1 MQSCRRGDCSAPSSA
16 RPSYRP
22 SCDTRTS
29 LFEFGRAACRDRHVA
44 HERAVAEFTHGSWKG
59 RSVGQVEANA
69 RPAALL
75 ADVVQKQAFVLAYID
90 GFMVLGFSVI
100 GVLLLMLLL
109 RTPPAQPGPAAEQSL
124 HLPMR

>member
-1 MQSCRRGDCSAPSSA
+1 MQNYA
-16 RPSYRP
+16 R
-22 SCDTRTS
+22 
-29 LFEFGRAACRDRHVA
+29 LL
-44 HERAVAEFTHGSWKG
+44 KG

-69 RPAALL
+69 RAAALL
-75 ADVVQKQAFVLAYID
+75 ADAVQKQAFVLAYID